1 VIRALVLGGATG
13 VWEELEQARALFEP
27 DMVVAVNHAGRDYAG
42 RLDHWATYHADL
54 LPGWIAQR
62 AEAGREAA
70 GHYWTAIYKGQKPR
84 VPKLPFQF
92 AEVTGGSS
100 GLLGTM
106 CARIAGADR
115 IVLCGIPMDP
125 EREHF
130 HKPGAWAEALKY
142 RKAWQ
147 DALGEIQ
154 HSVRSM
160 SGWTAQLLGNPSEDW
175 LR

>member
-1 VIRALVLGGATG
+1 MIRAVVLGGATG
-13 VWEELEQARALFEP
+13 VWQELDHARALFEP
-27 DMVVAVNHAGRDYAG
+27 DMVLAVNHAGRDYPG

-62 AEAGREAA
+62 QAAGLAPA

-84 VPKLPFQF
+84 VPNLPFQF

-106 CARIAGADR
+106 CALIAGADR
-115 IVLCGIPMDP
+115 VVLCGVPMDP

-130 HKPGAWAEALKY
+130 HKAGAWDEALKY

-147 DALGEIQ
+147 DELGEIRDR
-154 HSVRSM
+154 VRSM
-160 SGWTAQLLGNPSEDW
+160 SGWTADLLGKPTWEW
-175 LR
+175 LQ